1 MYTLRFLFL
10 IVCLSGFS
18 VLGQTSSIGY
28 AIETSAGFSS
38 NTTLPFWLSA
48 NQYGSVPESSYS
60 LLNTSIFKP
69 YNTPEALFD
78 LSYKVNT
85 TGFIA
90 QENKLLVNELYLGV
104 RYKNILLDLGAK
116 NDAVLWNDLSSSN
129 GSILKSINARAMP
142 GVTIKTNN
150 YVPLPFASSWLSVKA
165 NFAHYFMDD
174 VRYVDNT
181 NLHHKSLHLKST
193 LSPTLEVITGIDH
206 YAQWGGTSPEYGPQP
221 SSFKDYI
228 KILFGA
234 EGGGNAT
241 VNDQFNALGNH
252 LGAYLLQVN
261 YKGQKANYNFYYSHP
276 FEDTSGREMA
286 NWQDGLYGVF
296 VDFKKEKSI
305 VSSLL
310 LEFTYTRDM
319 SASGYLSGGTV
330 QNTISAG
337 DNYFNNGI
345 YKSGWTYHGNS
356 IGSPYFTPKPEDE
369 EGITRGVIVGDN
381 RFAAFNIGANGY
393 VKNLPYKVLLS
404 HTTYY
409 GYFNFENQAPREYDP
424 YPVQFSGILDIQI
437 PQKKFNLPFDI
448 AASVAFDAGSY
459 RPKNVG
465 AFLSISKK
473 GSF

>member
-1 MYTLRFLFL
+1 
-10 IVCLSGFS
+10 
-18 VLGQTSSIGY
+18 
-28 AIETSAGFSS
+28 
-38 NTTLPFWLSA
+38 
-48 NQYGSVPESSYS
+48 
-60 LLNTSIFKP
+60 
-69 YNTPEALFD
+69 
-78 LSYKVNT
+78 
-85 TGFIA
+85 
-90 QENKLLVNELYLGV
+90 
-104 RYKNILLDLGAK
+104 
-116 NDAVLWNDLSSSN
+116 
-129 GSILKSINARAMP
+129 
-142 GVTIKTNN
+142 
-150 YVPLPFASSWLSVKA
+150 
-165 NFAHYFMDD
+165 MDD
-174 VRYVDNT
+174 VRFVDNT

-234 EGGGNAT
+234 EGGGSAT
-241 VNDQFNALGNH
+241 LNDQFNALGNH

-261 YKGQKANYNFYYSHP
+261 YKGQNANYIFYYSHP

-409 GYFNFENQAPREYDP
+409 GYFNFENQAPKEYDP

>member
-38 NTTLPFWLSA
+38 NTTLPFWLTA
-48 NQYGSVPESSYS
+48 NQYGSVPESNYS

-69 YNTPEALFD
+69 YNTPEALFE
-78 LSYKVNT
+78 LSYKLNT

-129 GSILKSINARAMP
+129 GSIIKSINARAIP

-193 LSPTLEVITGIDH
+193 LSPKLEVITGIDH

-234 EGGGNAT
+234 AGW
-241 VNDQFNALGNH
+241 
-252 LGAYLLQVN
+252 
-261 YKGQKANYNFYYSHP
+261 
-276 FEDTSGREMA
+276 
-286 NWQDGLYGVF
+286 WQC
-296 VDFKKEKSI
+296 
-305 VSSLL
+305 
-310 LEFTYTRDM
+310 
-319 SASGYLSGGTV
+319 
-330 QNTISAG
+330 
-337 DNYFNNGI
+337 
-345 YKSGWTYHGNS
+345 
-356 IGSPYFTPKPEDE
+356 
-369 EGITRGVIVGDN
+369 
-381 RFAAFNIGANGY
+381 
-393 VKNLPYKVLLS
+393 NLV
-404 HTTYY
+404 T
-409 GYFNFENQAPREYDP
+409 
-424 YPVQFSGILDIQI
+424 
-437 PQKKFNLPFDI
+437 
-448 AASVAFDAGSY
+448 
-459 RPKNVG
+459 
-465 AFLSISKK
+465 
-473 GSF
+473 